1 MISSLL
7 ALEKPEQLIL
17 TGLKDYI
24 IEHWESKY
32 EGYYALAKETSTKFF
47 DQEKFN
53 AMFTKENSQNKKN
66 IAELIN
72 MSATKAEV
80 TLEVSRLA
88 KLHDF

>member
-17 TGLKDYI
+17 QGLKDYI

-32 EGYYALAKETSTKFF
+32 EGVYAVAKETNTKFF

-53 AMFTKENSQNKKN
+53 LMFLKDNKQNRTD
-66 IAELIN
+66 I
-72 MSATKAEV
+72 
-80 TLEVSRLA
+80 
-88 KLHDF
+88 